1 MENKREMIIIRLGI
15 RLNTIDEVK
24 KFCDYAIDSN
34 NEIYIKQ
41 GKYVVDAKS
50 IMGIFSLDLLQELE
64 LNIDEPNGDF
74 YDFFTKIKELGVLVI
89 DEDD

>member
-1 MENKREMIIIRLGI
+1 MKFNIKLK
-15 RLNTIDEVK
+15 TINEVK
-24 KFCDYAIDSN
+24 KFCDYAIESN

-64 LNIDEPNGDF
+64 LNIDEPNEDF

-89 DEDD
+89 DENN